1 MKLSNSQQ
9 LAIKTYKEENN
20 LKLALSSLPYVS
32 FIKENG
38 QKISIHINELEI
50 IYRNHVKIMADIK
63 KSEDRRNKYNRYV

>member
-20 LKLALSSLPYVS
+20 LKLTLSSLPYVN

-50 IYRNHVKIMADIK
+50 NYRNHVKMMADIK
-63 KSEDRRNKYNRYV
+63 KSEDRRNKYSRYV